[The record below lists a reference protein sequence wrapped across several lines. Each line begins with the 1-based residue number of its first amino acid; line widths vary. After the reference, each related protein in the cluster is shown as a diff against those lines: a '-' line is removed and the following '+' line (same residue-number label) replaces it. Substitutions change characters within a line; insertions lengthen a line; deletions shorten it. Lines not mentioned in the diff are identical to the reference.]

1 MKKQDNK
8 KASNKSLLLIAV
20 KRHKVG
26 LLIVILLCMLSSTLA
41 WFTYNTQVE
50 TDVFSNK
57 VKAWKIDVSSIDDD
71 EGKILIDLNELYPGR
86 TSIVYDANADCDED
100 NHCITITNEGEMD
113 GKISLIFDKIE
124 LFGAEESSTSYT
136 ITKKDVGSG
145 EEYDVTGY
153 AFSLKFVILN
163 KTVYRAGSNV
173 GPSTTKLYY
182 ELEWK
187 YEKEQSDFD
196 SECATSAEDYCT
208 NLASFID
215 HYDTIDTALG
225 ERAYE
230 YHKTKDPDDKDLSIQ
245 LRINIS
251 EINQP

>member
-1 MKKQDNK
+1 MSKQNNKKDNK
-8 KASNKSLLLIAV
+8 KSLLLIAI

-26 LLIVILLCMLSSTLA
+26 LLVVILLCMLSSTLA

-57 VKAWKIDVSSIDDD
+57 VRAWKIDVSSIDAQ
-71 EGKILIDLNELYPGR
+71 ENKILIDLNELYPGR
-86 TSIVYDANADCDED
+86 TSIVYDSSADCDEE

-113 GKISLIFDKIE
+113 GRISLIFDKIM
-124 LFGAEESSTSYT
+124 LFGEEEDSSSYS
-136 ITKKDVGSG
+136 ITKKDVGNG
-145 EEYDVTGY
+145 EEYLITGY
-153 AFSLKFVILN
+153 AFSLKFVVLD
-163 KTVYRAGSNV
+163 KTIYRAGS
-173 GPSTTKLYY
+173 STGTSNTKLYY

-187 YEKEQSDFD
+187 YEKEQADFN
-196 SECATSAEDYCT
+196 SECESSAEDYCT
-208 NLASFID
+208 DLASFID

-225 ERAYE
+225 ERAYD
-230 YHKTKDPDDKDLSIQ
+230 YHKEKDPDDKDLTIQ